1 MSVAVT
7 EVDHPTLLA
16 FLTSGC
22 TTCVEFW
29 NAFADP
35 RSLRVPG
42 GARLVVVTK
51 GEEAES
57 PGRLRK
63 FAPRDV
69 PVVMSSAAWDDYD
82 VPVAPYF
89 AYVDGAS
96 ATVVGEGAAGSWNHL
111 SDMLA
116 QALADAGFDG
126 RGRRPR
132 RSGGSR
138 ERAARADEELLAAG
152 IEPGD
157 PSLYPQPGSGPGSR
171 ARAPGPAGQPAR
183 EHRGGDHVRHRRGG
197 RRRDPVVVVT
207 VRRVDAREHQPAR
220 GAGPGSTDGSG
231 RSRGTSPARSP
242 ADSRSARSRACSGP
256 GWTRC
261 SRRRRPRGPRS

>member
-1 MSVAVT
+1 VGLLAVLVAGLLRSHAEILRALHQLGAGLDPDAAPPTPGAVPRPRASGHPAADLSGTSPEGDAVAVAVVNV
-7 EVDHPTLLA
+7 EHPTLLA

-35 RSLRVPG
+35 RELRIPG

-69 PVVMSSAAWDDYD
+69 PVVMSSAAWDAYD

-89 AYVDGAS
+89 AFVDGPS
-96 ATVVGEGAAGSWNHL
+96 ATVVGEGAAGSWDHL
-111 SDMLA
+111 RDMLS
-116 QALADAGFDG
+116 QALADAGFDARER
-126 RGRRPR
+126 RGRRAA
-132 RSGGSR
+132 SGSR
-138 ERAARADEELLAAG
+138 ARADRADAELLAAG

-157 PSLYPQPGSGPGSR
+157 PSLYPSAEDHSGR
-171 ARAPGPAGQPAR
+171 DAPGAP
-183 EHRGGDHVRHRRGG
+183 
-197 RRRDPVVVVT
+197 
-207 VRRVDAREHQPAR
+207 
-220 GAGPGSTDGSG
+220 
-231 RSRGTSPARSP
+231 
-242 ADSRSARSRACSGP
+242 
-256 GWTRC
+256 
-261 SRRRRPRGPRS
+261 